1 MIDEKTKAEYLS
13 LLQTRLNEKR
23 FIHSLN
29 VADAAV
35 TLARRF
41 GADEEKAYLAGLLHD
56 ITKNETDENQ
66 LQIMES
72 GGIILSMTQRNNP
85 KLWHAMSAMIYL
97 RDTLGIK
104 DEEILG
110 AVRWHTTGKAG
121 MTLLEKVVFI
131 ADYISDERD
140 YPDVDVMRHLAEV
153 SLDAAALYA
162 LKYSLKHLSLKEKPI
177 CEDSVAM
184 YNELVIRKRK
194 DRSE

>member
-85 KLWHAMSAMIYL
+85 KLWHAMSGMIYL
-97 RDTLGIK
+97 RDTFGIK

>member
-56 ITKNETDENQ
+56 ITKNETEENQ

-72 GGIILSMTQRNNP
+72 GGIILSMTQRSNP
-85 KLWHAMSAMIYL
+85 KLWHAMSGMVYL
-97 RDTLGIK
+97 RDVLGIT
-104 DEEILG
+104 DEEVLG

-121 MTLLEKVVFI
+121 MTLVEKVVFI
-131 ADYISDERD
+131 ADYISAERD
-140 YPDVDVMRHLAEV
+140 YPDADVMRRLSET

-162 LKYSLKHLSLKEKPI
+162 LKFSLRHLSEKEKPI
-177 CEDSVAM
+177 CEDSVAY
-184 YNELVIRKRK
+184 YNELIMQKKKGSV
-194 DRSE
+194 

>member
-1 MIDEKTKAEYLS
+1 MIDEKLKETYIE
-13 LLQTRLNEKR
+13 LLRGRLKEKR
-23 FIHSLN
+23 FLHSLN
-29 VADAAV
+29 VAASAV
-35 TLARRF
+35 ELAKRF
-41 GADEEKAYLAGLLHD
+41 GANEDKAYIAGLLHD

-72 GGIILSMTQRNNP
+72 GGIILTETQKNNP
-85 KLWHAMSAMIYL
+85 KLWHAMSGSVYL
-97 RDTLGIK
+97 KQTLGIT

-131 ADYISDERD
+131 ADYISAERD
-140 YPDVDVMRHLAEV
+140 YPDVDVMRHLAET

-162 LKYSLKHLSLKEKPI
+162 LKFSMRNLSEKEKPI
-177 CEDSVAM
+177 CEDSVAY
-184 YNELVIRKRK
+184 YNELIIRKGK

>member
-13 LLQTRLNEKR
+13 LLLTRLNEKR

-85 KLWHAMSAMIYL
+85 KLWHAMSGMIYL

-110 AVRWHTTGKAG
+110 AVRWHTTGKAD

>member
-1 MIDEKTKAEYLS
+1 MIDEKKKAEYLS
-13 LLQTRLNEKR
+13 LLQSRLRDKR
-23 FIHSLN
+23 YTHSVN

-35 TLARRF
+35 VLARRF
-41 GADEEKAYLAGLLHD
+41 GADEEKAYFAGLLHD

-85 KLWHAMSAMIYL
+85 KLWHAMSGMVYL
-97 RDTLGIK
+97 RDTLGIR

-131 ADYISDERD
+131 ADYISAERD
-140 YPDVDVMRHLAEV
+140 YPDVDVMRRLSET

-162 LKYSLKHLSLKEKPI
+162 LKYSLRSLSEKEKPI
-177 CEDSVAM
+177 CEDSVAY
-184 YNELVIRKRK
+184 YNELIIHKQK
-194 DRSE
+194 GSI

>member
-85 KLWHAMSAMIYL
+85 KLWHAMSGMIYL

-131 ADYISDERD
+131 ADYISVERD